1 MLLVMYGFCSNTALY
16 VAIISFAIFIF
27 PLTPFDIGDRYYLNQ
42 ISPSVACKSVPYK
55 NDATLF

>member
-27 PLTPFDIGDRYYLNQ
+27 PLTPFDIGDRYYLN
-42 ISPSVACKSVPYK
+42 
-55 NDATLF
+55 